1 MTQTNLSVSASPP
14 APLKARYEDL
24 RRIFREHGVV
34 LAYLYGSQARGD
46 AGPLSDV
53 DIAVQFAPSL
63 SDDERFQQRLHLIGE
78 LGHLFQRNDVYVADL
93 DRASPLLRYYVY
105 QEGVLLYCQDDR
117 LRVRFEVTALRDY
130 EDTRPLRRIRYH
142 YVLQH
147 YRGHRDVEQ

>member
-1 MTQTNLSVSASPP
+1 MPVGVGESLPIQAKREELQ
-14 APLKARYEDL
+14 
-24 RRIFREHGVV
+24 RIFREHGVV

-53 DIAVQFAPSL
+53 DIAVQFASSL
-63 SDDERFQQRLHLIGE
+63 SDDERFQQRLRLIGE

-105 QEGVLLYCQDDR
+105 QEGVLLYCRDDR
-117 LRVRFEVTALRDY
+117 LRIRFEITALRDY

-147 YRGHRDVEQ
+147 YQGHRNTERSEK